1 MIAVNNV
8 AVGLR
13 KEPDHERQIA
23 ARQEFV
29 IALEV
34 LRDLGLR
41 RAKLRNSCNKFDGH
55 DDLW

>member
-13 KEPDHERQIA
+13 KEPDPERQIA
-23 ARQEFV
+23 ARQEL

-34 LRDLGLR
+34 LRDGGLR
-41 RAKLRNSCNKFDGH
+41 PAKLRNSCNEFDGH